1 MRQSYNSIVLEIETL
16 SKKKKNVYKKMG
28 SEDVN
33 KAHEQ
38 TCGFSSNIFVALSK

>member
-16 SKKKKNVYKKMG
+16 SKKKNVYKKMG